1 MKKRSRQSEIK
12 ILFKRIGILIRTI
25 IFIIGIH
32 VNQDQMFSD
41 EEVIRRAKALGM
53 VMDETDGK
61 TINELDKD
69 KKQDSES
76 KDQKDSQKEDST
88 LARMMIVST
97 ER

>member
-1 MKKRSRQSEIK
+1 MKLKYYLRG
-12 ILFKRIGILIRTI
+12 LGIGILITTI

-76 KDQKDSQKEDST
+76 KDQKDSQKEDSKE
-88 LARMMIVST
+88 SKSDN
-97 ER
+97 EE

>member
-1 MKKRSRQSEIK
+1 MKLKYYLRG
-12 ILFKRIGILIRTI
+12 LGIGILITTI

-61 TINELDKD
+61 VLNLHNKYLLYELPYLSLQNLDL
-69 KKQDSES
+69 Q
-76 KDQKDSQKEDST
+76 
-88 LARMMIVST
+88 
-97 ER
+97 